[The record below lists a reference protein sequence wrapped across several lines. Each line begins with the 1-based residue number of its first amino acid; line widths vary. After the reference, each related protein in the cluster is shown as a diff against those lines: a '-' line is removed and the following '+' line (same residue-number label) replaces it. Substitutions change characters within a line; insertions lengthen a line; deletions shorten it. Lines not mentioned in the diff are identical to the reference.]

1 MRFTGALLALL
12 ASIPNTLAYPS
23 DSAWLNEH
31 VKRYDGFPDNLAD
44 RLGTYQPPG
53 PNDSRGPCP
62 MFNTLANHGLIN
74 RNGKN
79 LNSSD
84 IKKAVP
90 RGFGIAEDAI
100 ETALHNFEVVCEYVN
115 GFSCSDSANDGTF
128 ILTNLTLLGEPHAF
142 EHDHSYS
149 RQDYRQ
155 NWFHGGIT
163 DNIYFNSTIFQD
175 SLNAVGYKP
184 SNPPK
189 KATANYQQFN
199 EIRLQRE
206 STQNQAD
213 FPGWFQQNVPT
224 TLFETGFIFGATF
237 DRDSNGTMVGSIPM
251 VRLDWWNYWFSEE
264 SFPTNLGWVP
274 ASTEVFNQNF
284 ILSVSSAVLH
294 ASITS
299 LPKSLPAGA
308 TATTFPGPGNLPE
321 GDPSPTFPLFQSA
334 PYVAPTSPG
343 AIKTKRA
350 ALADPQASFPTLP
363 ASVSSV
369 IASEVTAKPSLIA
382 AAVQLAGPAPPKFN
396 LYQQSIDTV
405 TLKNQIAAA
414 QSYEKLVI
422 AKITSLASA

>member
-1 MRFTGALLALL
+1 MQHTRALLALL
-12 ASIPNTLAYPS
+12 SSFPNALAYPS

-163 DNIYFNSTIFQD
+163 DNIYFNSSIFQD

-184 SNPPK
+184 SNRPK

-206 STQNQAD
+206 STQ
-213 FPGWFQQNVPT
+213 
-224 TLFETGFIFGATF
+224 
-237 DRDSNGTMVGSIPM
+237 
-251 VRLDWWNYWFSEE
+251 
-264 SFPTNLGWVP
+264 
-274 ASTEVFNQNF
+274 NQNF

-308 TATTFPGPGNLPE
+308 TATTFPAPGNLPE

-350 ALADPQASFPTLP
+350 ALANPQASFPTLP